1 MRHWPLSSP
10 VWHWTHPSCVMG
22 DHPVSDVV
30 PGDLVKLPM
39 AQRVGSLRLEEGAS
53 TRPGTFVIYLVT

>member
-1 MRHWPLSSP
+1 
-10 VWHWTHPSCVMG
+10 MG